1 MKRKRYSGGTHEEA
15 LDRLC
20 FVCGEII
27 KDNRSYTVEKNLDL
41 LGKALNCPDIF
52 TIPDVTPTN
61 LCKKCHL
68 TLSKVSRGE
77 IVITGRQLLDWMECG
92 PSCSTCALLLK
103 RKEGGSRK
111 KVSMFQ
117 SGYFLPRCC
126 YSNIPPRIFNRFPN
140 LLRLKHEIT
149 NYVFNPILN

>member
-1 MKRKRYSGGTHEEA
+1 MKRKRYSGGTLEEA

-20 FVCGEII
+20 LLCGEII

-52 TIPDVTPTN
+52 SIPDVTPTH

-68 TLSKVSRGE
+68 TLSKVNRGE

-103 RKEGGSRK
+103 RKEGGGGFSRWGF
-111 KVSMFQ
+111 FQ
-117 SGYFLPRCC
+117 G
-126 YSNIPPRIFNRFPN
+126 
-140 LLRLKHEIT
+140 LLFQHSAKDLC
-149 NYVFNPILN
+149 PIHPIC

>member
-41 LGKALNCPDIF
+41 LGKALNCRDIF
-52 TIPDVTPTN
+52 TIPDVTPTH

-77 IVITGRQLLDWMECG
+77 IVITGRQLLDWMECR
-92 PSCSTCALLLK
+92 PSCRTCALLLK

-117 SGYFLPRCC
+117 SGYFCPCVA
-126 YSNIPPRIFNRFPN
+126 IPAFRRGF
-140 LLRLKHEIT
+140 LT
-149 NYVFNPILN
+149 DSPIC